1 MIIINRAYLVAEIG
15 VNHNGNIDIAKKLLV
30 AARNA
35 GADAVKTQSFYAEYL
50 VSRSAKRAIYQQIT
64 TFDNVN
70 QLEMLRKLELSKD
83 TLTELFEYA
92 NELGITLF
100 STPFDMQSI
109 NDLVALGNPIFKISS
124 GEINNLP
131 YLIKIAS
138 LNKKTI
144 LSTGMSTLDEIL
156 QAVNILKQ
164 NGCRDLT
171 VLHCNTQYP
180 TPLIDANVRA
190 MITLRDTLNIPV
202 GYSDHTEGMEAALA
216 AVALGATIIEK
227 HFTLS
232 RDTEGPD
239 HKASMEPEHFAQ
251 MVKSIRNIETALG
264 DGNKIVTSSE
274 YENITIVRKSIIAKR
289 DIKIGELFSE
299 ENITIKRPGNG
310 ISPMK
315 WFDVL
320 GKFAKRNFKEDELI
334 EL

>member
-1 MIIINRAYLVAEIG
+1 MKKTFIIAEIG
-15 VNHNGNIDIAKKLLV
+15 VNHNGDINIAKKLLI
-30 AARNA
+30 AAKNT
-35 GADAVKTQSFYAEYL
+35 GADAVKTQSFYAENLASNY
-50 VSRSAKRAIYQQIT
+50 AKKAAYQQKT
-64 TFDNVN
+64 TSGDDN
-70 QLEMLRKLELSKD
+70 QKKMLGKLQLSKEMFS
-83 TLTELFEYA
+83 ELLLFAREH
-92 NELGITLF
+92 GIVLF
-100 STPFDMQSI
+100 STPFCIQSI
-109 NDLVALGNPIFKISS
+109 DDLVTLNNPIYKIPS
-124 GEINNLP
+124 GEITNLP

-156 QAVNILKQ
+156 QAVDILKQ

-232 RDTEGPD
+232 RDMEGPD

-251 MVKSIRNIETALG
+251 MVKSIRKIETALG

-274 YENITIVRKSIIAKR
+274 YENIVIVRKSIIAKR
-289 DIKIGELFSE
+289 NIKAGELFCE
-299 ENITIKRPGNG
+299 ENITTKRPGSG

-320 GKFAKRNFKEDELI
+320 GKTAKRNYKEDELI